1 MSCGLTSGRTEIA
14 CRDNIGGVKAV
25 YLFKYID
32 YPYTQIQGVRG
43 VSVTDF
49 PDTDLFKYETTN
61 ANFSETI
68 NNDEEGI
75 SYTQSLSFTLFKQD
89 ILTTQELKIA
99 TDIDL
104 RYIVE
109 FNNGD
114 YKIGG
119 LWNGAKISSLTLD
132 SGGSKTSLNGY
143 NITIESE
150 EEYAAAF
157 FNFNVFG
164 NFLLLE
170 DSFNI
175 LLETG
180 SKINLE

>member
-25 YLFKYID
+25 YLLNYVD
-32 YPYTQIQGVRG
+32 YAYTQIEGVRG
-43 VSVTDF
+43 VNVSSF
-49 PDTDLFKYETTN
+49 PLSTIFKYETTN

-75 SYTQSLSFTLFKQD
+75 SYSQSLSFTLFKQD
-89 ILTTQELKIA
+89 LLTTRELDLA
-99 TDIDL
+99 TNIDL
-104 RYIVE
+104 RYVVE

-119 LWNGAKISSLTLD
+119 LFNGARISNLSID

-164 NFLLLE
+164 DFLLLE
-170 DSFNI
+170 DDFYI

-180 SKINLE
+180 SKIALE